1 MHTTTTTKWDVKVLG
16 GVGGGLL
23 FLAVVFL
30 WRDLQVPREWLL
42 AVAALGAAAL
52 ALVDIPRTR
61 GLLGP
66 IAVLGCAAA
75 GGLWYAAT
83 KQEQLLVGLALT
95 LAVAAV
101 TVWRSGT
108 RTTEGAPDRVRN
120 VLVWYGLT
128 TAAVAASWA
137 FYFHFLTL
145 GIAEDN
151 VARRLVLTLGWL
163 VVGVALVL
171 AGRQRGA
178 PVMRDAGFG
187 FVAIAV
193 GKALLYDTVNLHGSL
208 RVAGLAAA
216 GALLVGAALLSSRAS
231 AASSRSA

>member
-1 MHTTTTTKWDVKVLG
+1 MHTTTTTKWDTKVLG

-23 FLAVVFL
+23 LLAVMFL
-30 WRDLQVPREWLL
+30 WRDLQVPRELLL
-42 AVAALGAAAL
+42 AVAAVGAAGL
-52 ALVDIPRTR
+52 AFLHVPNTR

-66 IAVLGCAAA
+66 VAVLVCAGA

-83 KQEQLLVGLALT
+83 KQELLLVGLALT

-101 TVWRSGT
+101 TVWRSHT
-108 RTTEGAPDRVRN
+108 REGDAPDRVRD
-120 VLVWYGLT
+120 VFTWYGLT
-128 TAAVAASWA
+128 AAAVAASWA

-171 AGRQRGA
+171 MARQRGT
-178 PVMRDAGFG
+178 PVMRDAGFA
-187 FVAIAV
+187 FVGIAV

-208 RVAGLAAA
+208 RVVGLAAA
-216 GALLVGAALLSSRAS
+216 GALMVGAALWSSRA
-231 AASSRSA
+231 AESRSA

>member
-1 MHTTTTTKWDVKVLG
+1 MHTTTKWDVKVLG

-23 FLAVVFL
+23 ALAVVFL
-30 WRDLQVPREWLL
+30 WSDLQVPREWLL
-42 AVAALGAAAL
+42 AVAAVGAAGL
-52 ALVDIPRTR
+52 AFVDVPRTR

-66 IAVLGCAAA
+66 IAVLACSAA

-83 KQEQLLVGLALT
+83 KQEALLVGLALT
-95 LAVAAV
+95 LGVAAI
-101 TVWRSGT
+101 TVWRA
-108 RTTEGAPDRVRN
+108 GARAAEASERVRN
-120 VLVWYGLT
+120 VVVWYGFT
-128 TAAVAASWA
+128 AAAVAASWA

-171 AGRQRGA
+171 TARQRGT

-216 GALLVGAALLSSRAS
+216 GALLVGAALLSSRTS
-231 AASSRSA
+231 ESPSRSA

>member
-1 MHTTTTTKWDVKVLG
+1 MNAMTTKWDVRVLG

-23 FLAVVFL
+23 LLAVVFL
-30 WRDLQVPREWLL
+30 WRDLQVPRELLL
-42 AVAALGAAAL
+42 AVAATGAAAL
-52 ALVDIPRTR
+52 AFLHVPHTR
-61 GLLGP
+61 GLPGP
-66 IAVLGCAAA
+66 IAVLVCAVA

-83 KQEQLLVGLALT
+83 KQELLLVGLGLT

-101 TVWRSGT
+101 TVLRSRAGH
-108 RTTEGAPDRVRN
+108 EPDRVRD
-120 VLVWYGLT
+120 VLVWYGL
-128 TAAVAASWA
+128 AAAAIAASWA

-163 VVGVALVL
+163 VAGVALVL
-171 AGRQRGA
+171 TARQKGA
-178 PVMRDAGFG
+178 PVMRDAGFA

-208 RVAGLAAA
+208 RVLGLAAA
-216 GALLVGAALLSSRAS
+216 GALMVGAAWLSSRAS
-231 AASSRSA
+231 ASRSA

>member
-1 MHTTTTTKWDVKVLG
+1 MNTGMTTKWDVKVMG
-16 GVGGGLL
+16 GVGAGLL
-23 FLAVVFL
+23 ALAVVFL
-30 WRDLQVPREWLL
+30 WRDLQVPRELLL
-42 AVAALGAAAL
+42 AVAASLGAGL
-52 ALVDIPRTR
+52 AFLDMHRVQR
-61 GLLGP
+61 LAGP
-66 IAVLGCAAA
+66 IVVLVCAVA

-83 KQEQLLVGLALT
+83 KQGLLLVGLTVT

-101 TVWRSGT
+101 TLLRS
-108 RTTEGAPDRVRN
+108 RRQASAPPDRVRD

-128 TAAVAASWA
+128 ASAIAVSWT

-171 AGRQRGA
+171 VGRQRGT
-178 PVMRDAGFG
+178 PVMRDAGFA
-187 FVAIAV
+187 FVAMAV
-193 GKALLYDTVNLHGSL
+193 GKALLYDTMHLHGSL

-216 GALLVGAALLSSRAS
+216 GALMVGAAWWSSRAR
-231 AASSRSA
+231 SSIARSA

>member
-1 MHTTTTTKWDVKVLG
+1 MHATTTKWDVKVLG

-23 FLAVVFL
+23 LLAVVFL
-30 WRDLQVPREWLL
+30 WRDLQVPRELLL
-42 AVAALGAAAL
+42 AVAAAGAAAL
-52 ALVDIPRTR
+52 AFLHVPHTR
-61 GLLGP
+61 GLAGP
-66 IAVLGCAAA
+66 IAVLTCAVA

-83 KQEQLLVGLALT
+83 KQELLLVGLGLT

-101 TVWRSGT
+101 TVLRS
-108 RTTEGAPDRVRN
+108 RAQAGAGADRVRD

-128 TAAVAASWA
+128 AAAIAASWG

-163 VVGVALVL
+163 VAGVALVL
-171 AGRQRGA
+171 IARQKDA
-178 PVMRDAGFG
+178 PVMRDAGFA

-208 RVAGLAAA
+208 RVVGLAAA
-216 GALLVGAALLSSRAS
+216 GALMVGAAWLSSRAS
-231 AASSRSA
+231 AARSA